1 MRSRLST
8 KLFKF
13 MDASFPGVC
22 VVEAFHSP
30 AIILCTP
37 IARTQISF
45 WFYSFIGVVYQ
56 LYVFKFMNASSPGVC
71 GVYAFHS
78 PVIILCTPIVRIQNA
93 FWFYSFM
100 Q

>member
-13 MDASFPGVC
+13 MDASFPGVR

-37 IARTQISF
+37 IARTQITF

-56 LYVFKFMNASSPGVC
+56 LN
-71 GVYAFHS
+71 
-78 PVIILCTPIVRIQNA
+78 
-93 FWFYSFM
+93 YSNL
-100 Q
+100 